1 MLYER
6 RKTDLRVLG
15 KLGLLACLTG
25 IVASACDTGYKFS
38 TSQPGPGS
46 QTSGSGSTTAA
57 PAVSAPECLAGN
69 LVARGGRRQDPGDPG
84 GAIGDVMISN
94 SARVACE
101 LSGVPS
107 LGLRRVHGSALV
119 VQDAHGESP
128 TLAPVVVQPRGKSS
142 AELVFT
148 WQNGCGTNPG
158 PLAMEIGLKN
168 GGKLIAPL
176 NGALGSYVPTCD
188 RPDTPSVLRVEY
200 AYVPAG
206 SANPASA

>member
-1 MLYER
+1 MPYER
-6 RKTDLRVLG
+6 LKPDLRVIG
-15 KLGLLACLTG
+15 KLALVACLTG
-25 IVASACDTGYKFS
+25 IVASACDTGYKFT

-46 QTSGSGSTTAA
+46 QTSGSGSATTSPRAL
-57 PAVSAPECLAGN
+57 APECLAGN
-69 LVARGGRRQDPGDPG
+69 LVARGGRRQDPGNPG

-119 VQDAHGESP
+119 VQDAHGETP
-128 TLAPVVVQPRGKSS
+128 TLAPVVVQPRGKST

-148 WQNGCGTNPG
+148 WQNWCGQNPG
-158 PLAMEIGLKN
+158 PLAMQIVLKS

-206 SANPASA
+206 AANLASA